1 MQTKIL
7 RSSFYENETN
17 TFEIADY
24 MDSDHDAENS
34 VLNLILNE
42 LQWIAITDNDLR
54 KSYVSLI
61 QHHDKNKESNKES
74 DVSSIGSGFQMRKE
88 SLRLSLR
95 QDPQFK
101 EFLTLVLH
109 KLLSDSMDKNTDVH
123 TLNQTAQNSAIG
135 PKDMDLVELVDMIPD
150 RKDINVSTFN
160 QTAPALREMSE

>member
-1 MQTKIL
+1 
-7 RSSFYENETN
+7 
-17 TFEIADY
+17 
-24 MDSDHDAENS
+24 
-34 VLNLILNE
+34 
-42 LQWIAITDNDLR
+42 
-54 KSYVSLI
+54 
-61 QHHDKNKESNKES
+61 
-74 DVSSIGSGFQMRKE
+74 MRKE

-160 QTAPALREMSE
+160 QTAPALKEMSE